1 MTEAVRTALD
11 RAMEEES
18 YRRRSGGRYA
28 ESHLNSVD
36 DWGDPEDF
44 MLRARSDAG

>member
-18 YRRRSGGRYA
+18 YRRAQEVLRRMP
-28 ESHLNSVD
+28 LNSVD
-36 DWGDPEDF
+36 EWGDPEDF